1 MQGCTVPINRPTIAS
16 INVHYIMFFSF
27 LFFSFLLR
35 HVLQKG
41 IDVLLQG
48 GNSRE
53 TTVAKMVE
61 EVEAH
66 ALYERT
72 SALMRTTGS
81 RRIPKLRSSPSSP
94 AGLGLS
100 TQQSVRATPSHKLTE
115 VASSLD
121 STCSSVSSAL
131 LNSKKQYDSR
141 KVNDGVSHVA
151 RQVHTGCSDA
161 DAEAQTPMVGREA
174 DMLNACACQAVDSS
188 DRQFSLGIS
197 AAAKAENAAEFGEAI
212 MLEERYHRAGREVM
226 GQHVDQEAL
235 ASAAAER
242 AKQKHK
248 SQRQHLGYKPLRHNS
263 VCTEDHRILVDELLT
278 SVNDFRTSR
287 ASSCTSAL

>member
-1 MQGCTVPINRPTIAS
+1 
-16 INVHYIMFFSF
+16 
-27 LFFSFLLR
+27 
-35 HVLQKG
+35 
-41 IDVLLQG
+41 
-48 GNSRE
+48 
-53 TTVAKMVE
+53 MVE

-72 SALMRTTGS
+72 SALMRAAGS

-94 AGLGLS
+94 TGWALS
-100 TQQSVRATPSHKLTE
+100 TQQSVQAMQSHKLTE
-115 VASSLD
+115 DASSLD

-131 LNSKKQYDSR
+131 LNSEKQYDSQ
-141 KVNDGVSHVA
+141 KDNDGLSHVA
-151 RQVHTGCSDA
+151 RQVHMGCPDA

-174 DMLNACACQAVDSS
+174 DMLNACACQAVDSL
-188 DRQFSLGIS
+188 DRQTSLGKS

-212 MLEERYHRAGREVM
+212 LLEERYHRAGREVM

-242 AKQKHK
+242 AKQKYK
-248 SQRQHLGYKPLRHNS
+248 SQQQHLGYKPLRHNS
-263 VCTEDHRILVDELLT
+263 VSTKDHRGLVDKLLT

-287 ASSCTSAL
+287 TSNCTPAL